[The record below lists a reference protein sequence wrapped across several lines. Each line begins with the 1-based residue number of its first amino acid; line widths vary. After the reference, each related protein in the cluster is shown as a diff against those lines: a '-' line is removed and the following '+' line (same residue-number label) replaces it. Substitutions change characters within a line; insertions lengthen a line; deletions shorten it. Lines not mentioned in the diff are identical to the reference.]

1 MIWHLISQLI
11 YNENPKNGETGY
23 KVKRPYI
30 FNKQFNHLFHTGGRQ
45 HIARRLCDI
54 VTILFCQLLHIT
66 STSHPNRIAHG
77 SNKSIRIHAHSSH
90 TTDNAGQSSYGF
102 GGLVLGISLG
112 TWFPDGNM
120 GPGDTGDTLDVVAVS
135 GVDVATTDG
144 AGMGAGAGV
153 GIGVGAGMGAGM
165 GVGIG
170 VGAGCL
176 LIRGA

>member
-1 MIWHLISQLI
+1 
-11 YNENPKNGETGY
+11 
-23 KVKRPYI
+23 
-30 FNKQFNHLFHTGGRQ
+30 
-45 HIARRLCDI
+45 
-54 VTILFCQLLHIT
+54 
-66 STSHPNRIAHG
+66 
-77 SNKSIRIHAHSSH
+77 
-90 TTDNAGQSSYGF
+90 
-102 GGLVLGISLG
+102 
-112 TWFPDGNM
+112 M